1 LLEFD
6 STSFRS
12 RPTAKVLA
20 SARLVAETPKK
31 KDERSARRRPRSP
44 QILRQCRI
52 IFGEFLVSFTCAHA
66 RTRWLND

>member
-1 LLEFD
+1 MLLELD

-31 KDERSARRRPRSP
+31 KDERSP
-44 QILRQCRI
+44 QILRQRRI
-52 IFGEFLVSFTCAHA
+52 IFGESVVSFTCAHA
-66 RTRWLND
+66 RTRWLSD